1 MDKRVGIFAEQAIV
15 GRLAGQRDGVGFS
28 FGSIAPAVENDED
41 QWFGTRHL
49 AAIGYPALLA
59 GFAFWRAL
67 LSSSS
72 FSFGPLIHPFVF
84 SYVPRKTSRIP
95 RSLPA
100 FPRGAACP

>member
-59 GFAFWRAL
+59 VFSSLRGL

-72 FSFGPLIHPFVF
+72 FSFGSSFHPFFFLFVQ
-84 SYVPRKTSRIP
+84 VGRTAWWGR
-95 RSLPA
+95 RV
-100 FPRGAACP
+100 